1 MIPMA
6 LRIRR
11 ARVLANLSQ
20 AELAQR
26 AGVKRSAVTQW
37 EREGGTHPSLEHLT
51 LIAVATHV
59 PFEWLATGRG
69 EAGNHPVF
77 EVPAVASSG
86 QVLDDVEARVLVLL
100 RRLPTRK
107 RQAICALLEMLV

>member
-1 MIPMA
+1 MVPMA

-20 AELAQR
+20 AELAQK

-37 EREGGTHPSLEHLT
+37 EREGGTHPSLEHLSQ
-51 LIAVATHV
+51 IAIATQV

-77 EVPAVASSG
+77 ETPAVA
-86 QVLDDVEARVLVLL
+86 LDLALDEGEARVLALL
-100 RRLPTRK
+100 RRLPERR
-107 RQAICALLEMLV
+107 RQAVRAILEMLV

>member
-77 EVPAVASSG
+77 EVPAASG
-86 QVLDDVEARVLVLL
+86 QVLDEVEARVLVLL
-100 RRLPTRK
+100 RRMPVRK

>member
-1 MIPMA
+1 M
-6 LRIRR
+6 
-11 ARVLANLSQ
+11 
-20 AELAQR
+20 
-26 AGVKRSAVTQW
+26 
-37 EREGGTHPSLEHLT
+37 
-51 LIAVATHV
+51 ATHV

-77 EVPAVASSG
+77 EVPAAASG

-100 RRLPTRK
+100 RRMPVRK